1 MAHVTVSINGRQY
14 QVACDDG
21 QEAHL
26 SRLGKY
32 VDNRVQELVAAVGQA
47 GDARLLVMVSLL
59 LADELSDAYSELDT
73 ISRKSEG
80 VARIIE
86 SEEKISSKLESL
98 AERIEGIAARLYTGP
113 LFAKYNAVLRGID
126 SDVDSLRNDM
136 VRDTWPRRGL
146 PEAIHWLSVYELIDR
161 RQQDQRVRIDRRAI
175 RHTLS
180 IVDIAPI

>member
-1 MAHVTVSINGRQY
+1 MAHVTVTINGRQY

-26 SRLGKY
+26 ARLGAY

-73 ISRKSEG
+73 IRKKSEG

-86 SEEKISSKLESL
+86 SEEKVSRALENF
-98 AERIEGIAARLYTGP
+98 AERIEGIAAEMEQ
-113 LFAKYNAVLRGID
+113 A
-126 SDVDSLRNDM
+126 
-136 VRDTWPRRGL
+136 
-146 PEAIHWLSVYELIDR
+146 
-161 RQQDQRVRIDRRAI
+161 
-175 RHTLS
+175 
-180 IVDIAPI
+180 